1 MNGSDRE
8 QKRVRLKQFL
18 KILSEDPT
26 LLNQD
31 GQKEMRPLS
40 ELLIVSGY
48 RQCDETVDMS
58 QLLSLLLR
66 KVGLTSGSEDM
77 MEYMMNGGKVED
89 FMNPV
94 DHAIHRLDFEDS
106 V

>member
-1 MNGSDRE
+1 MNGLDRE

-18 KILSEDPT
+18 KIISEDPF
-26 LLNQD
+26 LLSQD

-48 RQCDETVDMS
+48 RSSDETVDMS
-58 QLLSLLLR
+58 KLLSLLLR
-66 KVGLTSGSEDM
+66 KMGLTSRSEDM

-89 FMNPV
+89 FMNH
-94 DHAIHRLDFEDS
+94 DTSSRS
-106 V
+106 QG